1 MRSVLIKNSRETSQM
16 LEMKHVYVLF
26 FHEFILMLK
35 PATQIK
41 DDTDYFTCILWCLCL
56 RKELPSF
63 YCSEFPLLYF
73 VHNTTNVCG
82 QNCSRVH
89 LTPVS
94 ASSILGCC

>member
-1 MRSVLIKNSRETSQM
+1 MRSVLVLIKNSRETSQM

-41 DDTDYFTCILWCLCL
+41 DGTDYFTRILWCLCL

-63 YCSEFPLLYF
+63 YCSEFPF
-73 VHNTTNVCG
+73 VRNTTNVCG

>member
-1 MRSVLIKNSRETSQM
+1 MRNVLVLIKNSRETSQM

-41 DDTDYFTCILWCLCL
+41 DGTDYFTRILWCLCL

-63 YCSEFPLLYF
+63 YCCILFTIPQMF
-73 VHNTTNVCG
+73 VVRTAVG
-82 QNCSRVH
+82 F
-89 LTPVS
+89 
-94 ASSILGCC
+94 I